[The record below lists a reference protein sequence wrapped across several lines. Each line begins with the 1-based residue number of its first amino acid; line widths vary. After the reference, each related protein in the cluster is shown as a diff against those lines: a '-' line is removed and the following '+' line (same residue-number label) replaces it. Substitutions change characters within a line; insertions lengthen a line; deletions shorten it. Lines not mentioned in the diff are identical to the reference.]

1 MENKELN
8 IAEILKDKP
17 KGIKLWSDIFGEVK
31 FQIVTYK
38 GEGSKL
44 LAFPI
49 RIIATDNS
57 LPLALTE
64 TGRYSM
70 FKGALPCI
78 VPSKEM
84 RDWEK
89 FAWKKGDV
97 LKAGVDNLCIFDSW
111 ESDNYTEFH
120 AKFATPH
127 YSGETFETKVWTKE
141 TNEDIIKQY
150 ISKIEEIKGGK
161 LNLSTLE
168 IKKRPEFKNGDI
180 LTFCGFIF
188 IFKNMH
194 DSLVYSHVSCDTDY
208 KDCIRLNADKPFA
221 SNSFIADFK
230 YATEE
235 EKQQLFDALAK
246 KGKQWDA
253 EKKQIVDLPKE
264 EKKCEFKPFDK
275 VLVRDASTGCWRSA
289 FFVCF
294 DKDSGIKGNYI
305 ALTLIGGHSNHFH
318 QCIPYTEETK
328 HLLDTTDDWKG
339 GE

>member
-1 MENKELN
+1 MEKELN

-17 KGIKLWSDIFGEVK
+17 KGTKLWSPLFGNVTLKDADMSRVVLPILTKTELEDTQK
-31 FQIVTYK
+31 FTKYGHFFCMYK
-38 GEGSKL
+38 DVECML
-44 LAFPI
+44 F
-49 RIIATDNS
+49 
-57 LPLALTE
+57 
-64 TGRYSM
+64 
-70 FKGALPCI
+70 
-78 VPSKEM
+78 PSKEM

-120 AKFATPH
+120 AKFATPN
-127 YSGETFETKVWTKE
+127 YSGALLKTKEWTKE

-150 ISKIEEIKGGK
+150 ISNIEETKGGK

-168 IKKRPEFKNGDI
+168 IERQPEFKDGDI
-180 LTFCGFIF
+180 LTFLGFIF

-194 DSLVYSHVSCDTDY
+194 DSMVYSHVSCDTDY

-221 SNSFIADFK
+221 SNIFIADFK

-235 EKQQLFDALAK
+235 EKQRLFDALAK

-264 EKKCEFKPFDK
+264 EKKCEFETFQK
-275 VLVRDASTGCWRSA
+275 VLVRDLDTQAWKAGFFSHYQDNTNDPYYCIPTGGWR
-289 FFVCF
+289 
-294 DKDSGIKGNYI
+294 
-305 ALTLIGGHSNHFH
+305 
-318 QCIPYTEETK
+318 QCIPYNDQTK
-328 HLLDTTDDWKG
+328 HLLGTTDDYVECK
-339 GE
+339 

>member
-17 KGIKLWSDIFGEVK
+17 KDTKLWSDTFGNVTLKDVTISKSGGYPIFLTTNINDE
-31 FQIVTYK
+31 
-38 GEGSKL
+38 
-44 LAFPI
+44 
-49 RIIATDNS
+49 
-57 LPLALTE
+57 ALYLDMF
-64 TGRYSM
+64 GRYH
-70 FKGALPCI
+70 KNVDGVRPCI

-97 LKAGVDNLCIFDSW
+97 LINGCGFQCIFKEWTSDDYTKFNGCYSNSRDGYEDVPNADTMKFQKVDNNIACGYLR
-111 ESDNYTEFH
+111 E
-120 AKFATPH
+120 
-127 YSGETFETKVWTKE
+127 
-141 TNEDIIKQY
+141 
-150 ISKIEEIKGGK
+150 IEETLGGK

-180 LTFCGFIF
+180 LTCNGFIF
-188 IFKNMH
+188 IFKNK
-194 DSLVYSHVSCDTDY
+194 DESVVYPHATCDIGN
-208 KDCIRLNADKPFA
+208 KDNVVCNEYKPFA
-221 SNSFIADFK
+221 SNRHIKDFK

-235 EKQQLFDALAK
+235 EKQRLFDALAK

-253 EKKQIVDLPKE
+253 EKKQIVDMQ
-264 EKKCEFKPFDK
+264 FKPFDK

-305 ALTLIGGHSNHFH
+305 AFTLIGGHSNHFH
-318 QCIPYTEETK
+318 QCIPYNEETK
-328 HLLDTTDDWKG
+328 HLLDTTDNWEG
-339 GE
+339 GEK

>member
-1 MENKELN
+1 MENQELN

-17 KGIKLWSDIFGEVK
+17 KGIKLWSPLFGNVTLKGVDTSRVVLPILTKAKWEDTQK
-31 FQIVTYK
+31 FTKEGHFYCTYK
-38 GEGSKL
+38 DVECML
-44 LAFPI
+44 F
-49 RIIATDNS
+49 
-57 LPLALTE
+57 
-64 TGRYSM
+64 
-70 FKGALPCI
+70 
-78 VPSKEM
+78 PSKKM

-97 LKAGVDNLCIFDSW
+97 LKAGVDNLCFFDSW

-180 LTFCGFIF
+180 LTCNGFIF
-188 IFKNMH
+188 IFKNK
-194 DSLVYSHVSCDTDY
+194 DESVVYPHATCDIGN
-208 KDCIRLNADKPFA
+208 KDNVVCNEYKPFA
-221 SNSFIADFK
+221 SNRHIKDFK

-235 EKQQLFDALAK
+235 EKQRLFDALAK

-253 EKKQIVDLPKE
+253 EKKQIVDMQ
-264 EKKCEFKPFDK
+264 FKPFDK

-305 ALTLIGGHSNHFH
+305 AFTLIGGHSNHFH
-318 QCIPYTEETK
+318 QCIPYNEETK
-328 HLLDTTDDWKG
+328 HLLDTTDNWEG
-339 GE
+339 GEK